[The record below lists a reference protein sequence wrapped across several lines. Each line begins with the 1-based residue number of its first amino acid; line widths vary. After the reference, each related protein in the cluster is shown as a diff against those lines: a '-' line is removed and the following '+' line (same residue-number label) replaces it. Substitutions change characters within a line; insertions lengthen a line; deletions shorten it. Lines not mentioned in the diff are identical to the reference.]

1 MENKIKKID
10 NFLNDY
16 RPQITE
22 IRKILIRSLLA
33 FLIGGTLGL
42 IFNRKIILFVMSR
55 FNLDKVNI
63 VLTSP
68 TQFINL
74 AFRIAIVF
82 GLMATIPV
90 FLFYLLRYVRPA
102 LKKKE
107 YSLIIKV
114 IPASVFLFIF
124 GSLFGGWIE
133 QFIVTMYSQ
142 TTVDFSL
149 NNVWDIEMFLSQF
162 LIMSFIMGL
171 VFELPVVL
179 TILIRFKVITTKILA
194 QQRRYVYAALVVLAI
209 LLPPTDI
216 VSLSLITVPLLIL
229 FEFTLLLNREI

>member
-1 MENKIKKID
+1 VENKIKKID

-16 RPQITE
+16 RPQVSE
-22 IRKILIRSLLA
+22 IRKILLRSLLA

-42 IFNRKIILFVMSR
+42 IFNRKIILFIMSR

-74 AFRIAIVF
+74 AFRIAIIF
-82 GLMATIPV
+82 GLTTTIPI
-90 FLFYLLRYVRPA
+90 FLFYLLRYIRPA

-107 YSLIIKV
+107 YALIIRI
-114 IPASVFLFIF
+114 IPASIFLFIF